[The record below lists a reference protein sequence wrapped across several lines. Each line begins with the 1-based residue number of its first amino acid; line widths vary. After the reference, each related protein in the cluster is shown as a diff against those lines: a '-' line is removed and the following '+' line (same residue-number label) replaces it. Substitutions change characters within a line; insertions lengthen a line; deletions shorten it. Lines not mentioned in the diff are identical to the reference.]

1 MILLKACSPLIAKK
15 EHPLAYA
22 CGHQDLKKGIGELS
36 RMIVG
41 SSLIQIQVYSPFL
54 DVKKE

>member
-1 MILLKACSPLIAKK
+1 MRVDIKTWRRA
-15 EHPLAYA
+15 LANFL
-22 CGHQDLKKGIGELS
+22 DLKKGIGELS

-41 SSLIQIQVYSPFL
+41 FSLLQIQVYSPFL